1 MSNNEEEDI
10 LSESI
15 IDDIMFEMEKKTVEK
30 ENEDDDHEKPIKY
43 FPDCDDCKEK
53 IQDCIKCIL
62 REIRESDDLQN

>member
-30 ENEDDDHEKPIKY
+30 ENEDDDETPIKY
-43 FPDCDDCKEK
+43 FPEDCEEE

-62 REIRESDDLQN
+62 REIRESDDLEN